1 MRKGIFIEKDGIRY
15 FNLPKIIGSGFG
27 NGWFT
32 NCKCR
37 YRIFCGARNTGK
49 SKRMIGYESIFKI
62 LSDER
67 RNIVVCRAEDVNNR
81 QSTFANI
88 MRCINDLDLQD
99 SFKATTQPLEITY
112 LPTGQKIV
120 FRGLSNPT
128 SLTSLEF
135 TNGYLTDI
143 YIEEAYEVKDG
154 ESFEMLDGSIRA
166 GSDFDD
172 EGNLVENDIPL
183 QITLLLN
190 PWSENWIYEQ
200 FFRGNLEDDYEYLST
215 HKYADF
221 KDDNYQGAHGKGLY
235 LHKSTY
241 KVNEFRKKNEVDPAA
256 EEMKRKNLD
265 LYKVVFLGMWG
276 SVGQT
281 TYPEFT
287 DSCLADT
294 QTLLQI
300 PCAAYAIGIDAGF
313 GREGKKITVK
323 KNEDPNVRVRSA
335 TTMELVGVSRGFDK
349 IYVVD
354 EYYHTNIGSRY
365 EYNSDVKDDLTMPQ
379 IVENMIKTIIKW
391 KEMYGQNK
399 NSLLMKGQINVFV
412 DNADVGL
419 LDMLRVKAREFGLFN
434 VLFTPSTKTSV
445 NGRCLFEKLMFSY
458 SDFIYNKDKCHNL
471 IRETRL
477 ARGGEKGEI
486 RTDENDHCLTAVEYG
501 YAPFRNSFARWKNN
515 FKDF

>member
-1 MRKGIFIEKDGIRY
+1 
-15 FNLPKIIGSGFG
+15 
-27 NGWFT
+27 
-32 NCKCR
+32 
-37 YRIFCGARNTGK
+37 
-49 SKRMIGYESIFKI
+49 
-62 LSDER
+62 
-67 RNIVVCRAEDVNNR
+67 
-81 QSTFANI
+81 
-88 MRCINDLDLQD
+88 
-99 SFKATTQPLEITY
+99 
-112 LPTGQKIV
+112 
-120 FRGLSNPT
+120 
-128 SLTSLEF
+128 
-135 TNGYLTDI
+135 
-143 YIEEAYEVKDG
+143 
-154 ESFEMLDGSIRA
+154 
-166 GSDFDD
+166 
-172 EGNLVENDIPL
+172 
-183 QITLLLN
+183 
-190 PWSENWIYEQ
+190 
-200 FFRGNLEDDYEYLST
+200 
-215 HKYADF
+215 
-221 KDDNYQGAHGKGLY
+221 
-235 LHKSTY
+235 
-241 KVNEFRKKNEVDPAA
+241 
-256 EEMKRKNLD
+256 
-265 LYKVVFLGMWG
+265 
-276 SVGQT
+276 
-281 TYPEFT
+281 
-287 DSCLADT
+287 
-294 QTLLQI
+294 
-300 PCAAYAIGIDAGF
+300 
-313 GREGKKITVK
+313 
-323 KNEDPNVRVRSA
+323 
-335 TTMELVGVSRGFDK
+335 MELVGVSRGFDK